1 MKPNR
6 GDGLA
11 PHISVT
17 LAELERIGCVATTE
31 GSWGDR
37 VLDQPRRRGEAM
49 KPLRVL
55 VVEDDRM
62 IGPLLAELLEDL
74 GHVVCAVEVD
84 AAAAVAAA
92 RRCHPD
98 LMIVDVGLGEA
109 SGIAA
114 VKEILKEGFV
124 PHVFVTGDILTG
136 LSLGPDAVLIQ
147 KPYRGSDLVA
157 AIARAIRGRAGR
169 EEDAASI

>member
-1 MKPNR
+1 MKPIR
-6 GDGLA
+6 GDSLA
-11 PHISVT
+11 PHIAVMF
-17 LAELERIGCVATTE
+17 AELERISRTE
-31 GSWGDR
+31 EGPSVGDR
-37 VLDQPRRRGEAM
+37 VLDQPRGRGEAM
-49 KPLRVL
+49 KPLRIL
-55 VVEDDRM
+55 VVENDLM

-84 AAAAVAAA
+84 AGAAVAAA
-92 RRCHPD
+92 KRCHPD

-124 PHVFVTGDILTG
+124 PHVFVTGDVLRG

-147 KPYRGSDLVA
+147 KPYRAPDIVA
-157 AIARAIRGRAGR
+157 AIARAIGGRA
-169 EEDAASI
+169 S

>member
-1 MKPNR
+1 MAR
-6 GDGLA
+6 
-11 PHISVT
+11 
-17 LAELERIGCVATTE
+17 
-31 GSWGDR
+31 
-37 VLDQPRRRGEAM
+37 
-49 KPLRVL
+49 
-55 VVEDDRM
+55 
-62 IGPLLAELLEDL
+62 LLAELLEEF

-114 VKEILKEGFV
+114 VKEILRRLRAACLRDR
-124 PHVFVTGDILTG
+124 DILTR
-136 LSLGPDAVLIQ
+136 LSLGPDAVLVQ

-157 AIARAIRGRAGR
+157 AIARAIRGRVGR
-169 EEDAASI
+169 DEDAASI